1 MAEDNVLR
9 IRLSLKGR
17 PLKSYTFDKPVIT
30 CGRSDECDIVLD
42 NSSISRIHLQFERTP
57 KGHYTVRDLNS
68 ANGTFLNEERI
79 KTAYLYNNDVIRL
92 GKFSLWISLER
103 DRRATTEP
111 AAAPAGDAAQP
122 TMMLST
128 AEINHLMNISRE
140 QDIVAPTGPDP
151 ASRGR
156 APMTPEKRWSRAATL
171 IAIGIA
177 LIVAT
182 SVGAAAAWFII
193 R

>member
-103 DRRATTEP
+103 DRRAGTD
-111 AAAPAGDAAQP
+111 AASLPSGDAAQP

-128 AEINHLMNISRE
+128 AEINRLMSISRE
-140 QDIVAPTGPDP
+140 QDIVAPTLPDP
-151 ASRGR
+151 GQRN
-156 APMTPEKRWSRAATL
+156 APLTPEKRWSRVATL
-171 IAIGIA
+171 IGIGIA

>member
-103 DRRATTEP
+103 DRRAGTEQSALP
-111 AAAPAGDAAQP
+111 SGDQAQP

-128 AEINHLMNISRE
+128 AEINRLMNISRE
-140 QDIVAPTGPDP
+140 QDIVAPAPEP
-151 ASRGR
+151 SSRGR
-156 APMTPEKRWSRAATL
+156 QPVAQEKQWSRLATL
-171 IAIGIA
+171 IGIGIA

-182 SVGAAAAWFII
+182 TVGAAAAWFII
-193 R
+193 K